1 MTYEEYVATLTMK
14 ELKEEL
20 ANVKKY
26 LAEAYERKNNPMY
39 HKYIQ
44 YQINTDN
51 YIYELESSEAILEKA
66 IESKR

>member
-14 ELKEEL
+14 GLKKEL

-26 LAEAYERKNNPMY
+26 LAKAYERKNNPMY

-44 YQINTDN
+44 YQIHTDS
-51 YIYELESSEAILEKA
+51 YIYELESSEEILEKA
-66 IESKR
+66 IKSRK

>member
-1 MTYEEYVATLTMK
+1 MTYEEYVATLTKK

-20 ANVKKY
+20 ASVKKS

-51 YIYELESSEAILEKA
+51 YIYDFENSKSILEKA
-66 IESKR
+66 IESRR